1 MRGRYLGGI
10 AALGVLL
17 GPVVQPGAQ
26 TFIEALVDGRPT
38 IDVRYRLENVDQ
50 DGFARE
56 ALASTLRT
64 RIGYETRS
72 YEGFFAFVEIE
83 NVSAVG
89 NEAFD
94 DTIEGRARFPVVADP
109 ETTEINQ
116 AVLTTDRL
124 PDSLVRLGRQR
135 IDFDNQRFVGN
146 VGFRQNQQTFDA
158 ALITNRSLVDTI
170 ATYAYVHNVNRVLG
184 DDSLDGDFESES
196 HLINLAYEGL
206 RLGRLSAYAYLI
218 DLDNQAAL
226 SSRTFGLRFAGS
238 HRFWFNRDVGIVY
251 AVEFA
256 RQSDHAGHPGD
267 YDESYVLVEP
277 GIIYGDLVARLGY
290 ELLGGD
296 GANSFQTPLA
306 TLHGFNGVTDKFLVT
321 PTAGLEDRF
330 ARVSY
335 ELEELGPFESA
346 VLSAAYHD
354 FRSDRL
360 DLDFGSEWSVKAE
373 LKVSTAFSVSLEY
386 ADFDADL
393 VSTDTQIIWTTLQ
406 VLF

>member
-146 VGFRQNQQTFDA
+146 VGFRRTSRP
-158 ALITNRSLVDTI
+158 LTPRSSPTAHWSI
-170 ATYAYVHNVNRVLG
+170 P
-184 DDSLDGDFESES
+184 S
-196 HLINLAYEGL
+196 
-206 RLGRLSAYAYLI
+206 
-218 DLDNQAAL
+218 
-226 SSRTFGLRFAGS
+226 
-238 HRFWFNRDVGIVY
+238 
-251 AVEFA
+251 
-256 RQSDHAGHPGD
+256 P
-267 YDESYVLVEP
+267 P
-277 GIIYGDLVARLGY
+277 
-290 ELLGGD
+290 
-296 GANSFQTPLA
+296 
-306 TLHGFNGVTDKFLVT
+306 T
-321 PTAGLEDRF
+321 PTF
-330 ARVSY
+330 
-335 ELEELGPFESA
+335 
-346 VLSAAYHD
+346 
-354 FRSDRL
+354 
-360 DLDFGSEWSVKAE
+360 
-373 LKVSTAFSVSLEY
+373 
-386 ADFDADL
+386 
-393 VSTDTQIIWTTLQ
+393 TT
-406 VLF
+406 